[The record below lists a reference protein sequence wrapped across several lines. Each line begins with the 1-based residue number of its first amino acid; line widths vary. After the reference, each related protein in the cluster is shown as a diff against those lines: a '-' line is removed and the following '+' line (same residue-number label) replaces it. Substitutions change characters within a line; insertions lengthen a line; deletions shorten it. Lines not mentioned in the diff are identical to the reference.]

1 MDKATPGVSQAED
14 AHSRSQTG
22 SLRADLQALFG
33 VTKFLFCFFFLFLIN
48 YKAFSHSEILC
59 TNLDTL
65 ERAEEGHP
73 WSGFPRLAS

>member
-14 AHSRSQTG
+14 AHSMSQTG

-33 VTKFLFCFFFLFLIN
+33 VTKFLFCFFLFLIN
-48 YKAFSHSEILC
+48 YKAFSHSEILR

-73 WSGFPRLAS
+73 GSGFPRLAS